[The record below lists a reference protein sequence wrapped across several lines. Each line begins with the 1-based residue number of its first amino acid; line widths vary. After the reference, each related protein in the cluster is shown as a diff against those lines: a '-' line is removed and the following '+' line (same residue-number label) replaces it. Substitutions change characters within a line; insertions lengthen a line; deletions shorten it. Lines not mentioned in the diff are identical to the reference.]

1 MLNSR
6 VKTFL
11 DDQHVAYEV
20 VPHREAFTAQ
30 GVAASVHSSGWS
42 MAKVLV
48 VKDAKGHYLMAVV
61 PASCKLDLGRLRQV
75 TDRPTLMFAT
85 EDEIQQLFPDCQLGA
100 MPPFGRLYEMPLF
113 VDSCFSKAQEI
124 LFQAG
129 NHREV
134 VRMPYEAFERLA
146 EPMVD
151 DFCTH

>member
-1 MLNSR
+1 MLNPR
-6 VKTFL
+6 VKEFL
-11 DDQHVAYEV
+11 DSENVSYDV
-20 VPHREAFTAQ
+20 VPHREAVTAQ
-30 GVAASVHSSGWS
+30 GIAASVHVSGWS

-48 VKDAKGHYLMAVV
+48 VRDDKGHYLMAVV
-61 PASCKLDLGRLRQV
+61 PASCKLDLGRLREV
-75 TDRPTLMFAT
+75 TDRPTLVLAS
-85 EDEIQQLFPDCQLGA
+85 EDEMQQLFPDCQLGA

-134 VRMPYEAFERLA
+134 VRMTYEAFARLA

-151 DFCTH
+151 DFCKH